1 MNSRQASRPTAP
13 PLLLLLWPPFLN
25 PPPLCC
31 VQVVTQTQSGP
42 ALVMDL
48 TASPFCEPGAL
59 PQCLAAL
66 MGLSVTPTDDAAAA
80 AAAAEPTAAAAAGS
94 SGDAL
99 AVAALSVLQAA
110 EWKRA
115 EKVIKGLKVR
125 LGVWN

>member
-1 MNSRQASRPTAP
+1 M
-13 PLLLLLWPPFLN
+13 
-25 PPPLCC
+25 
-31 VQVVTQTQSGP
+31 QVVTQTQSGP

-48 TASPFCEPGAL
+48 TASPFYEPGPL

-66 MGLSVTPTDDAAAA
+66 MGLSVTPTDDPAAVAAAATA
-80 AAAAEPTAAAAAGS
+80 AAAAEPAAGS

-115 EKVIKGLKVR
+115 EKLIKGLKVG
-125 LGVWN
+125 LDACKQWGLSASTPPPPLPAHAQGSAGI